1 MTKRYICYFA
11 SFMVLVEIIMMVM
24 GMDFDLCVAVAIVAC
39 GIVGILYVWR
49 KPEEE
54 KKEEVDYT
62 TAEERRKRKVRMP
75 DTVCLDLQTKNSRKN
90 MTTTELCL
98 DLLEKLNCEYE
109 QDEESKE
116 QYYFKY
122 KGVNLCL
129 IVHDGMKFARIFDM
143 HWMKYP
149 VCNLEMFSLACK
161 AVNEVNK
168 RSWRTK
174 VVYTIEDGI
183 LWINSDA
190 LMALDYGISD
200 LDQYFSST
208 LDCLLDC
215 RNFYDDVM
223 YDLLKG
229 SDGDGNDSKA

>member
-24 GMDFDLCVAVAIVAC
+24 GMDFDLCVAVAIFAC
-39 GIVGILYVWR
+39 GIAGILYVWC
-49 KPEEE
+49 KPE
-54 KKEEVDYT
+54 EEVDYT
-62 TAEERRKRKVRMP
+62 TAEEKRKRKVRMP

-109 QDEESKE
+109 QDEGSKE

-190 LMALDYGISD
+190 LMVLDYGISD

-229 SDGDGNDSKA
+229 SDGNGNDSEA

>member
-1 MTKRYICYFA
+1 MTKRYICYSALFL
-11 SFMVLVEIIMMVM
+11 VLVELIMLVM
-24 GMDFDLCVAVAIVAC
+24 GMDSGLCVAVAIVVC
-39 GIVGILYVWR
+39 GIAGTLYIWR
-49 KPEEE
+49 KPD
-54 KKEEVDYT
+54 EEVDYT
-62 TAEERRKRKVRMP
+62 TAEEKRKRKTRMT

-109 QDEESKE
+109 QDEESKG
-116 QYYFKY
+116 QYFFRY

-129 IVHDGMKFARIFDM
+129 IVHDDRKFARIFDM

-190 LMALDYGISD
+190 LMAMDYGISD
-200 LDQYFSST
+200 LDQYFSTT

-215 RNFYDDVM
+215 RKFYDDVM
-223 YDLLKG
+223 YDMLKG
-229 SDGDGNDSKA
+229 SDDNDGEV

>member
-1 MTKRYICYFA
+1 MT
-11 SFMVLVEIIMMVM
+11 
-24 GMDFDLCVAVAIVAC
+24 
-39 GIVGILYVWR
+39 
-49 KPEEE
+49 
-54 KKEEVDYT
+54 
-62 TAEERRKRKVRMP
+62 

-200 LDQYFSST
+200 LDRYFSST

-223 YDLLKG
+223 YDMLKD
-229 SDGDGNDSKA
+229 SDGNGNDSKA

>member
-1 MTKRYICYFA
+1 MTKRYICYSALFI
-11 SFMVLVEIIMMVM
+11 VLVELIMLVM
-24 GMDFDLCVAVAIVAC
+24 GMDSGLCVAVAIVVC
-39 GIVGILYVWR
+39 GIAGTLYIWR
-49 KPEEE
+49 KPD
-54 KKEEVDYT
+54 EEVDYT
-62 TAEERRKRKVRMP
+62 TAEEKRKRKTRMT
-75 DTVCLDLQTKNSRKN
+75 DTVCSDLQTKNSRKN

-109 QDEESKE
+109 QDEESKG
-116 QYYFKY
+116 QYFFRY

-129 IVHDGMKFARIFDM
+129 IVHDDRKFARIFDM

-190 LMALDYGISD
+190 LMAMDYGISD
-200 LDQYFSST
+200 LDQYFSTT

-215 RNFYDDVM
+215 RKFYDDVM
-223 YDLLKG
+223 YDMLKG
-229 SDGDGNDSKA
+229 SDDNDGEV

>member
-1 MTKRYICYFA
+1 MTKRYICYSALFI
-11 SFMVLVEIIMMVM
+11 VLVELIMLVM
-24 GMDFDLCVAVAIVAC
+24 GMDSGLCVAVAIVVC
-39 GIVGILYVWR
+39 GIAGTLYIWR
-49 KPEEE
+49 KPD
-54 KKEEVDYT
+54 EEVDYT
-62 TAEERRKRKVRMP
+62 TAEEKRKRKTRMT
-75 DTVCLDLQTKNSRKN
+75 DTVYLDLQTKNSRKN

-109 QDEESKE
+109 QDEESKG
-116 QYYFKY
+116 QYFFRY

-129 IVHDGMKFARIFDM
+129 IVHDDRKFARIFDM

-190 LMALDYGISD
+190 LMAMDYGISD
-200 LDQYFSST
+200 LDQYFSTT

-215 RNFYDDVM
+215 RKFYDDVM
-223 YDLLKG
+223 YDMLKG
-229 SDGDGNDSKA
+229 SDDNDGEV

>member
-1 MTKRYICYFA
+1 MTKRYICYSALFI
-11 SFMVLVEIIMMVM
+11 VLVELIMLVM
-24 GMDFDLCVAVAIVAC
+24 GMDSGLCVAVAIVAC
-39 GIVGILYVWR
+39 GIAGTLYVWR
-49 KPEEE
+49 KPD
-54 KKEEVDYT
+54 EEVDYT
-62 TAEERRKRKVRMP
+62 TAEEKRKRKTRMT

-109 QDEESKE
+109 QDEESKG
-116 QYYFKY
+116 QYFFRY

-129 IVHDGMKFARIFDM
+129 IVHDDRKFARIFDM

-161 AVNEVNK
+161 SVNEVNK

-190 LMALDYGISD
+190 LMAMDYGISD
-200 LDQYFSST
+200 LDQYFSTT

-215 RNFYDDVM
+215 RKFYDDVM

-229 SDGDGNDSKA
+229 SDGNDSDA

>member
-24 GMDFDLCVAVAIVAC
+24 GMDFGLCVAVAIFAC
-39 GIVGILYVWR
+39 GIAGILYVWC
-49 KPEEE
+49 KPE
-54 KKEEVDYT
+54 EEVDYT
-62 TAEERRKRKVRMP
+62 TAEEKRKRKVRMP

-109 QDEESKE
+109 QDEESKG
-116 QYYFKY
+116 QYFFRY

-129 IVHDGMKFARIFDM
+129 IVHDDRKFARIFDM

-190 LMALDYGISD
+190 LMAMDYGISD
-200 LDQYFSST
+200 LDQYFSTT

-215 RNFYDDVM
+215 RKFYDDVM
-223 YDLLKG
+223 YDMLKG
-229 SDGDGNDSKA
+229 SDDNDGEV